1 MRDSGIQRQP
11 IDLDVALVG
20 KVQKGETHAFRML
33 LERWQ
38 SLVFNLHLRMT
49 GSRAHAEELSQET
62 FIRAYQR
69 IADFEGNAR
78 FSTWLYAIARNLCL
92 DHLKRRRPAEIQ
104 EEADVAASDPTP
116 EETVSSQQD
125 MIRLQRLLLTL
136 PEGPREA
143 FILRHVEGLEYEE
156 IAERC
161 STTVNNVKV
170 RVHRAREALARAMGE
185 KEDEVA

>member
-1 MRDSGIQRQP
+1 MADSGTRRHP

-20 KVQKGETHAFRML
+20 KVQKGEVHAFRL
-33 LERWQ
+33 LVERWQ
-38 SLVFNLHLRMT
+38 SMVFNLHLRMT
-49 GSRAHAEELSQET
+49 GNRSHAEELAQET

-78 FSTWLYAIARNLCL
+78 FSTWLYAVARNLCL

-104 EEADVAASDPTP
+104 EEADAAAPGPSP
-116 EETVSSQQD
+116 EENVSSQED
-125 MIRLQRLLLTL
+125 MVRLQRLLLTL

-143 FILRHVEGLEYEE
+143 FVLRHVEGLDYEE

-170 RVHRAREALARAMGE
+170 RVHRAREALARAMGV
-185 KEDEVA
+185 EDDDVA